1 PALTRA
7 GCNSGSC
14 HGSFQG
20 RGGFRLSLLGFDS
33 AADHEAIVR
42 EARGRRVFP
51 ARPEHSLLLLKPTG
65 SVAHGRRKRRTPESP
80 PYRVLL
86 AWLRQALPAPSRT
99 DPVLRR
105 LEVTPSEVVLA
116 AGKQHQ
122 LTVRAHWSDGRSF
135 DVAGWALHESNRDGT
150 ATVNNA

>member
-1 PALTRA
+1 MPAATILLPLLLAPTSLPAADPVGFTRDVVPALTRA

-20 RGGFRLSLLGFDS
+20 RGGFRLSLLGFDP

-51 ARPEHSLLLLKPTG
+51 ARPDHSLLLLKPTG
-65 SVAHGRRKRRTPESP
+65 TVAHGGGKRLTPDSP
-80 PYRVLL
+80 THRILL
-86 AWLRQALPAPSRT
+86 AWLREGLPPPSKS

-105 LEVTPSEVVLA
+105 
-116 AGKQHQ
+116 
-122 LTVRAHWSDGRSF
+122 
-135 DVAGWALHESNRDGT
+135 
-150 ATVNNA
+150 